1 LIGCYCC
8 KTLRPCFRLQWCL
21 PNYAK
26 FWGLVL
32 DCNDVFQT
40 MQNSEAMF
48 LIEGTSSMYAIMC
61 GSLKRSRDQ
70 WNLSNWCSVNFQEYL
85 LHHINGWITIGHTN
99 DSRFNPWCEIFSLN
113 FSFFFDYQPVLIL
126 FGNALILKHLIIAM
140 IMFWYCIMSVDAL
153 NSIVK
158 KFNNSSR
165 FFQQSS
171 KSDST
176 KKSAHL
182 KQISYTIYNP
192 SKQSQNP

>member
-1 LIGCYCC
+1 
-8 KTLRPCFRLQWCL
+8 
-21 PNYAK
+21 
-26 FWGLVL
+26 
-32 DCNDVFQT
+32 
-40 MQNSEAMF
+40 
-48 LIEGTSSMYAIMC
+48 MYAIMC

-158 KFNNSSR
+158 SSITVVGSFNKVPNQIPLKNQHISNRSHIQYIILQNSLKIPSGTVNPL
-165 FFQQSS
+165 FW
-171 KSDST
+171 T
-176 KKSAHL
+176 NKKGDESIH
-182 KQISYTIYNP
+182 
-192 SKQSQNP
+192 